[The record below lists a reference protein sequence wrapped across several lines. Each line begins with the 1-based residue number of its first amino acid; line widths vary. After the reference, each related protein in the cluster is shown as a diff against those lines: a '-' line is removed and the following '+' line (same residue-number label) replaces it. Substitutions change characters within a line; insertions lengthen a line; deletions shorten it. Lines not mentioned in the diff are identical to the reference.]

1 MSATYQW
8 GGLARLDIVSAPY
21 GTGLAF
27 FGPPALSVHPMPL
40 LQPDEQVQSSASE
53 LLESPSSSSAA
64 SPSASDN
71 DHTAQ
76 NATTQHTGSDR
87 HSAQLPSPSTPKTST
102 YSLTLV
108 DTVSTEASQ
117 QHRSTPQLTE
127 EWQQHIARLNAPPSA
142 VDTPSSQPLA
152 AAQSKGGSQMQAA
165 EATQPQASSL
175 QQPSSGHGGLATSQ
189 GTPRMQS
196 DDVPSQKA
204 DTDVAGVE
212 QGVKVNGEAQA
223 MPSQLQ
229 QQHRLESGLS
239 DLRGNGSADMQW
251 QQQPRL
257 SEVQPKEEHQQAL
270 AGMQED
276 EQLFAEE
283 SVRARGGLHMTE
295 KVVQR
300 T

>member
-53 LLESPSSSSAA
+53 LLVSSASSSAA
-64 SPSASDN
+64 SSSASDN
-71 DHTAQ
+71 DHTARS
-76 NATTQHTGSDR
+76 ATTQHTGSHRHPAQLQSASDNDHTARSAITQHTGSDR
-87 HSAQLPSPSTPKTST
+87 HSA
-102 YSLTLV
+102 
-108 DTVSTEASQ
+108 
-117 QHRSTPQLTE
+117 
-127 EWQQHIARLNAPPSA
+127 PPSA
-142 VDTPSSQPLA
+142 LDTPANQPPAGPNAQPSA
-152 AAQSKGGSQMQAA
+152 AAQPNGGSQMQAA
-165 EATQPQASSL
+165 EATQPLASSL

-189 GTPRMQS
+189 GTPRVQS
-196 DDVPSQKA
+196 DGVPRQKA
-204 DTDVAGVE
+204 ALDMVGVD
-212 QGVKVNGEAQA
+212 QGFRVNGEAQA

-229 QQHRLESGLS
+229 QPRKMGSGSS
-239 DLRGNGSADMQW
+239 DLRADGSADMQR
-251 QQQPRL
+251 QQQPRVSAL
-257 SEVQPKEEHQQAL
+257 QPEEEHQQAL
-270 AGMQED
+270 AGMQEED

-300 T
+300 I